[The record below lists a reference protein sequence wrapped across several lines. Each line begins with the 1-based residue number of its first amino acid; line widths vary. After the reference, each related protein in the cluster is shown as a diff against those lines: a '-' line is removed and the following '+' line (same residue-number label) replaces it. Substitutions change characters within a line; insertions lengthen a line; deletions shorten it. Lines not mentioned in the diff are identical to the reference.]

1 MTWALTAFHFHSF
14 HSKPGRRTPPSITPP
29 PTHMQAHKSVPQCA
43 CVYLPACLRVSVCQ
57 SFVCVCVCVYA
68 LPRHKWFHSPEP
80 EGNATLWKLPLPP
93 PPFPLLP
100 SPAFPRFPNSLDALL
115 NRIKQPEAAQ
125 VAPGTAKPDKVH
137 VHRPEENCAWLHEN
151 AGCCTLRV
159 KSASALNVFP
169 IPV

>member
-57 SFVCVCVCVYA
+57 SFCLCVCVCTPCRGINGSIHRGQRA
-68 LPRHKWFHSPEP
+68 MQRFESCPCP
-80 EGNATLWKLPLPP
+80 
-93 PPFPLLP
+93 P
-100 SPAFPRFPNSLDALL
+100 SPFSLALLFLGFPNSLDALL

-151 AGCCTLRV
+151 AACCMPRV